1 MKKILSSFLGVKLE
15 DKFGSI
21 KDKFLNAV
29 NAHPEIFSLSLLG
42 VFCLIF
48 LFIGLNAYPLIDV
61 DETRYA
67 IIART
72 MVLTHNWNDLML
84 NGVPFLEKPPL
95 YFWLVAAS
103 VKLFGQFTPLIVR
116 LPIALISSFLVFF
129 TYYVG
134 KKAISRKFGLI
145 SSLVLLTSA
154 LFLILSHIAIIDM
167 VLTVFMTGALYF
179 AFLANLCTEKYKKF
193 AWWYFYL
200 FMGLGFLA
208 KGLLALVIPVLIV
221 SIYSLATKT
230 FKEIFKPIN
239 IIPGIIIFLIAVLPW
254 HLIMYQH
261 YGFEFIRQYFLLH
274 HFGRFMG
281 SEYIGRERPLLYF
294 VPVFLLGFLPWS
306 FVFIA
311 FLWNGFKTLEHK
323 AQSLQGSLK
332 EKFSSLIEAETTEKK
347 LLLFSV
353 ISFVV
358 IFVLFSV
365 STTKLPTYILPAFPF
380 AALLTGYY
388 WWYSDEKQQNEK
400 AIYNLTIVFSAV
412 LIIAAL
418 VATFSWP
425 FLPDQI
431 LAQVNSF
438 CDQTI
443 KALYLLG
450 IFLVL
455 RVSTKRVLSVFS
467 GYLLTMLFVVIL
479 AAFQIFNVV
488 YNGGENE
495 IEAFSEIS
503 SSEATS
509 QLVTFDFAVKPSVL
523 INSHSVVFITDPD
536 FKALD
541 KCLRYTYGDT
551 FVIIKNKNLE
561 GNADYQKEID
571 KRLMLVR
578 IGRRYS
584 LYVKKKAINGK
595 HSHNEQEL
603 FLGQQEN

>member
-1 MKKILSSFLGVKLE
+1 MKKFLSSFLTVKLE
-15 DKFGSI
+15 DKFGSA
-21 KDKFLNAV
+21 KDKFLNAI
-29 NAHPEIFSLSLLG
+29 NAHPEIFSISLLG
-42 VFCLIF
+42 VFCLLF
-48 LFIGLNAYPLIDV
+48 FFIGLNAYPLIDV

-72 MVLTHNWNDLML
+72 MVITHNWNDLIL
-84 NGVPFLEKPPL
+84 NGAPFLEKPPL
-95 YFWLVAAS
+95 YFWLVACS
-103 VKLFGQFTPLIVR
+103 VKLFGQFTPFIVR

-179 AFLANLCTEKYKKF
+179 AFLANLSTERYKKY

-239 IIPGIIIFLIAVLPW
+239 IIPGIIIFLVSVLPW

-281 SEYIGRERPLLYF
+281 SEYIGRERPFLYF
-294 VPVFLLGFLPWS
+294 VPIFLLGFLPWS

-311 FLWNGFKTLEHK
+311 FLWNGFKTLENK
-323 AQSLQGSLK
+323 VQSFQGTFK
-332 EKFSSLIEAETTEKK
+332 EKFLNLFDAETNEQK

-353 ISFVV
+353 ISFIV
-358 IFVLFSV
+358 IFLLFSS

-431 LAQVNSF
+431 LAQINSF
-438 CDQTI
+438 CDETI

-455 RVSTKRVLSVFS
+455 RLSTKRILSVFS

-488 YNGGENE
+488 YNGGEDE
-495 IEAFSEIS
+495 IEAFSAIS
-503 SSEATS
+503 STEATS
-509 QLVTFDFAVKPSVL
+509 QLVTFDFAVKPSAL
-523 INSHSVVFITDPD
+523 LNSSRVVFITDPD

-541 KCLRYTYGDT
+541 KSLSYSSGDT
-551 FVIIKNKNLE
+551 FVIIKNKNFE
-561 GNADYQKEID
+561 DNDIYQKEID
-571 KRLMLVR
+571 KRLRLVR
-578 IGRRYS
+578 FGRRYS
-584 LYVKKKAINGK
+584 LYVHKAATQKHKKLLGK
-595 HSHNEQEL
+595 
-603 FLGQQEN
+603 GGK